1 MAAKFYPT
9 AEQLDTIMTMY
20 ATGSSYAAIGREVGI
35 SGAVAKRVITDFN
48 TGENPIKKPEK
59 NKSKDTSQKHSYM
72 YSGEIPVEP
81 QAPISKAQFY
91 YQLQLLMKR
100 MVENVSR

>member
-9 AEQLDTIMTMY
+9 PEQLDTIMTMY
-20 ATGSSYAAIGREVGI
+20 ANGSSYAAIGREVGI

-59 NKSKDTSQKHSYM
+59 IKSKNKTQKYI
-72 YSGEIPVEP
+72 YTYEGEVPIEP
-81 QAPISKAQFY
+81 KTQISKAQFY
-91 YQLQLLMKR
+91 YQLQELMKR
-100 MVENVSR
+100 MINNVQN

>member
-20 ATGSSYAAIGREVGI
+20 TNGATYAAIGREVGI

-48 TGENPIKKPEK
+48 TG
-59 NKSKDTSQKHSYM
+59 
-72 YSGEIPVEP
+72 
-81 QAPISKAQFY
+81 
-91 YQLQLLMKR
+91 
-100 MVENVSR
+100 